1 MLIFPLWKEPIPDG
15 IMSQV
20 STCHNAACEFLRQFW
35 SAVLPTPQGTLGGA
49 QTPEQKA
56 AKAKKMATFL
66 AGTQKKVES
75 VVASAVNAG
84 MKEPSRVR
92 DALAPTMDAVNK
104 ALEQYASM
112 K

>member
-1 MLIFPLWKEPIPDG
+1 MISVTEPIPDG

-56 AKAKKMATFL
+56 AKAKKMAAFL

-92 DALAPTMDAVNK
+92 DALAPTLDAVNK
-104 ALEQYASM
+104 ALDQYASM